1 MSLFLEMVKFLAPNL
16 NQVLEEKVPM
26 QLHSISN
33 CIKSKELK
41 IEVASEL
48 RRKVVRHGC
57 HFASKVIKGKCWQLG
72 PIIFGRL

>member
-26 QLHSISN
+26 QLHSISI

-41 IEVASEL
+41 IKVASEL

-57 HFASKVIKGKCWQLG
+57 EKVRGRGGSGKKVCTL
-72 PIIFGRL
+72 L